1 MYLFT
6 IVAMAIG
13 VLVFAGPAT
22 PANAVTCYGDYCS
35 GKDPAA
41 TGCDSGA
48 VTTKVYNTSIA
59 SLQVRWSPTCKTN
72 WTRLIIYPTGKR
84 CVTMGTIKSIQQG
97 TSYTT
102 TKRHPD
108 VCNTYS
114 ERSYWTPMIYSPVK
128 KVKGRYE
135 SSDWATV
142 PIETGWS

>member
-1 MYLFT
+1 MLKSVWNRSVSLFV
-6 IVAMAIG
+6 IAVMAIG
-13 VLVFAGPAT
+13 FLTLAGPTT
-22 PANAVTCYGDYCS
+22 PAHAVTCYGDYCS

-72 WTRLIIYPTGKR
+72 WTRLIVYPTGKR
-84 CVTMGTIKSIQQG
+84 CVVMGTIKS
-97 TSYTT
+97 
-102 TKRHPD
+102 
-108 VCNTYS
+108 
-114 ERSYWTPMIYSPVK
+114 YSPVK